1 MITKSVLSLP
11 VDIDVSPRGL
21 PEETRSTPPRPREF
35 YMGFHHS
42 YVRLLS
48 RPVFLVLAGLIFFAG
63 GAIAAPPAGYYDT
76 VDTTNTAALRITLHD
91 VIDGHTRIP
100 YTSSSTDT
108 WDVLELA
115 DQDPLDS
122 GNILDVYRNR
132 TYDKFGGGN
141 SFYNREHTWPNGYGF
156 PDDGS
161 ANLPY
166 TDCHHLF
173 LCNIDYNGGRGNR
186 VYEWCAAG
194 CGVYP
199 ADDYNGESG
208 ENRTRIA
215 SPVGLW
221 ETWIGRRGD
230 VARAQFY
237 MDVRYEGDAGAEP
250 DLILT
255 DDIQLIVASSTGSNE
270 AVGYMGILSTLL
282 QWHQDDPVDDK
293 ERDRNDVVYSFQ
305 GNRNPFIDHPEW
317 VDILF
322 VGVNTDV
329 APGEAPGLLAGS
341 RISAVYPNP
350 FNPRTTLVFALAE
363 PGPVRLCVHTVTGS
377 LVRILVDEP
386 RSAGEHPVLWDGTN
400 DSGASVASGVYFARL
415 VTGSEIDTER
425 LVLVK

>member
-1 MITKSVLSLP
+1 MESRLS
-11 VDIDVSPRGL
+11 SAR
-21 PEETRSTPPRPREF
+21 RA
-35 YMGFHHS
+35 
-42 YVRLLS
+42 RLWG
-48 RPVFLVLAGLIFFAG
+48 VFLLAALLFIG
-63 GAIAAPPAGYYDT
+63 GSPLAAPPPGYYDT
-76 VDTTNTAALRITLHD
+76 VDTTSAAALRATVHD
-91 VIDGHTRIP
+91 VIDGHTKIP

-132 TYDKFGGGN
+132 SFDKFGGGN
-141 SFYNREHTWPNGYGF
+141 TFYNREHTWPNGYGF
-156 PDDGS
+156 PDDGPT
-161 ANLPY
+161 NLPY

-173 LCNIDYNGGRGNR
+173 LCDIGYNSGRGNA
-186 VYEWCAAG
+186 VYEWCSAG
-194 CGVYP
+194 CGSYP

-208 ENRTRIA
+208 VNRTRLA
-215 SPVGLW
+215 TPVGFW

-255 DDIQLIVASSTGSNE
+255 DDTALIAASSTGNNE
-270 AVGYMGILSTLL
+270 EVAYMGILSTLL

-293 ERDRNDVVYSFQ
+293 ERARNDVVYTFQ

-317 VDILF
+317 VDIVF
-322 VGVNTDV
+322 AGIDTDV
-329 APGEAPGLLAGS
+329 ASGEAPGPDAGA

-350 FNPRTTLVFALAE
+350 FNPRTTLVFFLAR
-363 PGPVRLCVHTVTGS
+363 PGPARLSVYSVTGA
-377 LVRILVDEP
+377 LVRTLVDE
-386 RSAGEHPVLWDGTN
+386 RWESAGERPVSWDGTN
-400 DSGASVASGVYFARL
+400 DAGAAVSSGVYFARL
-415 VTGSEIDTER
+415 ASGVDVATER